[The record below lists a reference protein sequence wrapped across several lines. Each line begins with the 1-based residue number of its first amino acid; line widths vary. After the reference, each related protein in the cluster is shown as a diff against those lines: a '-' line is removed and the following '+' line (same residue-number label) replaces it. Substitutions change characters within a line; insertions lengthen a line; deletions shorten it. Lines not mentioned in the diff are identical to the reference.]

1 MSGSVGRGCQHPA
14 MGVVIGSEALAAGRV
29 TRHGLRTRYTRLFP
43 DVYGPAN
50 PSVWDKARAAW
61 LWSGRRGVVAGVAAS
76 ALHHAKWVDDDVP
89 IELLWRNTH
98 PPAGLIVRNEGYT
111 AEDGDADA
119 VGRVATALFRRG
131 WRAA

>member
-1 MSGSVGRGCQHPA
+1 M
-14 MGVVIGSEALAAGRV
+14 ALV
-29 TRHGLRTRYTRLFP
+29 
-43 DVYGPAN
+43 GPA
-50 PSVWDKARAAW
+50 R
-61 LWSGRRGVVAGVAAS
+61 GRRGCGGISAAPCE
-76 ALHHAKWVDDDVP
+76 WVDDDVP